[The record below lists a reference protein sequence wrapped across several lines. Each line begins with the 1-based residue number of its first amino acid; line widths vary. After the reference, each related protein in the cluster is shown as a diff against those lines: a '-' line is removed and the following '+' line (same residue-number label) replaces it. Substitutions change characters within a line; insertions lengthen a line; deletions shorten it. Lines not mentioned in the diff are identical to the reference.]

1 MILYYFTGTTDS
13 DLISQ
18 EESPS
23 CSKTVFH
30 LTNGRSNARE
40 SATESRLPHYAVKVK
55 GRCKRPPVF
64 IAI

>member
-1 MILYYFTGTTDS
+1 MFLYHFAGTTDS
-13 DLISQ
+13 NLIKPQ

-40 SATESRLPHYAVKVK
+40 SATESRLPLYSGKGERAV
-55 GRCKRPPVF
+55 
-64 IAI
+64 